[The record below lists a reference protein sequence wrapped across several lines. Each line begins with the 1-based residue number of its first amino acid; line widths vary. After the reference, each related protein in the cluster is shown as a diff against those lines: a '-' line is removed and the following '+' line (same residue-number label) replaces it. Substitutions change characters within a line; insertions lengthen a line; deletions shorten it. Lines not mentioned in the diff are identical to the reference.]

1 MEVVPSLQMSND
13 VHIADMNNDKRPELI
28 SVAQTDGVA
37 FAAPQLVVRGAN
49 IHVVDVDDAL
59 DGLWIHNGAPSL
71 GTNETE
77 SAAAIRARLS
87 GRCRADRDEACENC
101 YSSHVSTLCPFSLTA
116 RAAAVETGVE
126 LVLAPTNGEA
136 LRWVLPRHARPPW
149 RLPQHAPL

>member
-1 MEVVPSLQMSND
+1 MARGSN
-13 VHIADMNNDKRPELI
+13 V
-28 SVAQTDGVA
+28 
-37 FAAPQLVVRGAN
+37 
-49 IHVVDVDDAL
+49 HVVDVDDVL
-59 DGLWIHNGAPSL
+59 DGLWIHNGAPAL

-101 YSSHVSTLCPFSLTA
+101 YSSHVSTLCLFSLTA

-126 LVLAPTNGEA
+126 LVLAPAVGQE

-149 RLPQHAPL
+149 RLPQHAPLV